1 MSTTTCKLCGK
12 RRDKDNMQRYNNHY
26 FCDEACIAAFK
37 KQSADRIAL
46 TDYIQYLY
54 GTFPTKVTKQMEEYK
69 KQGMTYKGQ
78 ELSLRYWYDT
88 LEHEFNAEQGIGI
101 IPYIYDDAKRFF
113 LDKQRVAR
121 CANDMQE
128 DKVVRVGKNKNV
140 ALMKYK
146 LRRSKDEQVL
156 SDQ

>member
-12 RRDKDNMQRYNNHY
+12 RREKDNMQRYNNYY
-26 FCDEACIAAFK
+26 FCDETCIAAFK

-54 GTFPTKVTKQMEEYK
+54 GTFPTKVTRQMEDYK

-101 IPYIYDDAKRFF
+101 IPYIYDEAKQFF
-113 LDKQRVAR
+113 MDKQRVAR

-128 DKVVRVGKNKNV
+128 DKVVYVTGRGDIRLKTYRLRKDKEKND
-140 ALMKYK
+140 
-146 LRRSKDEQVL
+146 LR
-156 SDQ
+156 

>member
-1 MSTTTCKLCGK
+1 MGTTTCKLCGK
-12 RRDKDNMQRYNNHY
+12 RRDKDNMQRYNNYY

-37 KQSADRIAL
+37 KQSADRLAL

-113 LDKQRVAR
+113 MDKQRIAR

-128 DKVVRVGKNKNV
+128 DKVVYVTGRGDIRLKIYRLRKDKEKND
-140 ALMKYK
+140 L
-146 LRRSKDEQVL
+146 
-156 SDQ
+156 